1 MNMKTA
7 AVGILVLTFC
17 MVAGVT
23 ASTMVGNVGITP
35 GSDLISG
42 ETKVSVSFVVDFAAS
57 GGETFGSQDTLQLS
71 TDLTDA
77 HWTPVLIID
86 GVENQR
92 PEEVGGNMAISGWEL
107 SYPGDRD
114 LMLKVNMEGT
124 TPVVSTSQNKTIL
137 RVVTLNA
144 KGGSTAGTEVVK
156 TRYVINPSEMR
167 QIVTGGRTE
176 LQAFKTLLDEKGAQG
191 VDISA
196 AQAKYA
202 EADGALQS
210 AEKSSSFVVQK
221 GYVTT
226 AQAAI
231 AAGKTLLDK
240 ASTQKVITDANG
252 LIEQTESLIT
262 YFKVNRSMG
271 SDPRLQPIIVKQEL
285 AMGLLSE
292 AKDFNTQGQYSQAM
306 VKATEALNKG
316 QDALNDATALRK
328 EIGENPFTSIVST
341 VAGGVSGALMD
352 IAIIVVIAV
361 IAVVGIV
368 LYRRRNRW
376 DELG

>member
-1 MNMKTA
+1 
-7 AVGILVLTFC
+7 
-17 MVAGVT
+17 
-23 ASTMVGNVGITP
+23 
-35 GSDLISG
+35 
-42 ETKVSVSFVVDFAAS
+42 
-57 GGETFGSQDTLQLS
+57 
-71 TDLTDA
+71 
-77 HWTPVLIID
+77 
-86 GVENQR
+86 
-92 PEEVGGNMAISGWEL
+92 
-107 SYPGDRD
+107 
-114 LMLKVNMEGT
+114 
-124 TPVVSTSQNKTIL
+124 
-137 RVVTLNA
+137 
-144 KGGSTAGTEVVK
+144 
-156 TRYVINPSEMR
+156 MR
-167 QIVTGGRTE
+167 QIVTGGRAE
-176 LQAFKTLLDEKGAQG
+176 LQAFKALLDEKAAQG
-191 VDISA
+191 IDISA

-226 AQAAI
+226 AQSAI
-231 AAGKTLLDK
+231 AAGETVLDK

-252 LIEQTESLIT
+252 LIEQTDSLIT

-285 AMGLLSE
+285 AMGLLSD
-292 AKDFNTQGQYSQAM
+292 AKDHNTQGQYSQAM
-306 VKATEALNKG
+306 VKATEALNKS

-328 EIGENPFTSIVST
+328 EIGENPFTSLVST
-341 VAGGVSGALMD
+341 VTGGVSGALMY

>member
-7 AVGILVLTFC
+7 LIGILVLTIC

-23 ASTMVGNVGITP
+23 ASTMVGNIGITP
-35 GSDLISG
+35 SSDLISG
-42 ETKVSVSFVVDFAAS
+42 ETKVSVSFVVDFAAA
-57 GGETFGSQDTLQLS
+57 GGETFGNQDTLSMS

-92 PEEVGGNMAISGWEL
+92 PEEVGSNVAISGWEL

-124 TPVVSTSQNKTIL
+124 APVVSTSQNKTVL
-137 RVVTLNA
+137 KVATLNA
-144 KGGSTAGTEVVK
+144 KNGLVAGSDVVK

-167 QIVTGGRTE
+167 QIVSGGRGE
-176 LQAFKTLLDEKGAQG
+176 LQTFKTLLDQKAAQG
-191 VDISA
+191 IDISA

-231 AAGKTLLDK
+231 AAGKALLDK

-252 LIEQTESLIT
+252 LIEQTDSLISF
-262 YFKVNRSMG
+262 FKVNRSMG
-271 SDPRLQPIIVKQEL
+271 SDPRLQPIIVKREL
-285 AMGLLSE
+285 AAGLLSE
-292 AKDFNTQGQYSQAM
+292 ANDYNSQGQYTQAM
-306 VKATEALNKG
+306 VKASEALNKG
-316 QDALNDATALRK
+316 QDALNDANALKK
-328 EIGENPFTSIVST
+328 EVGENPFTSIVST
-341 VAGGVSGALMD
+341 VSGGVSGALMY

>member
-7 AVGILVLTFC
+7 AVGILVLTVC
-17 MVAGVT
+17 MVACGT
-23 ASTMVGNVGITP
+23 ATTMVGNVGIIP
-35 GSDLISG
+35 NSDLISG
-42 ETKVSVSFVVDFAAS
+42 ETKVSVSFVVDFPAS
-57 GGETFGSQDTLQLS
+57 GGETFGNQDSLQLS

-86 GVENQR
+86 GVANQR
-92 PEEVGGNMAISGWEL
+92 PEEVGGNIAISGWEL

-124 TPVVSTSQNKTIL
+124 APVVNTSQNKTIL

-144 KGGSTAGTEVVK
+144 KGGTTAGTEVIR

-167 QIVTGGRTE
+167 QIVTGGRAE
-176 LQAFKTLLDEKGAQG
+176 LQAFKTLLDQNAAQG
-191 VDISA
+191 IDISA

-226 AQAAI
+226 AEASI
-231 AAGKTLLDK
+231 TAGKALLEK
-240 ASTQKVITDANG
+240 ASAQKIITDANG
-252 LIEQTESLIT
+252 LIDQTDSLIT

-271 SDPRLQPIIVKQEL
+271 SDPRLQPIIVKREL
-285 AMGLLSE
+285 AAGLLSE
-292 AKDFNTQGQYSQAM
+292 ANDYNSQGQYSQAM
-306 VKATEALNKG
+306 VKASEALNKG
-316 QDALNDATALRK
+316 QDALNDATALK
-328 EIGENPFTSIVST
+328 EDVGANPFTSIVST
-341 VAGGVSGALMD
+341 VSGGVSGALMY

>member
-1 MNMKTA
+1 MKMKTA
-7 AVGILVLTFC
+7 VVGILVLTIC

-23 ASTMVGNVGITP
+23 ASTMVGNIGITP
-35 GSDLISG
+35 SSDLISG

-57 GGETFGSQDTLQLS
+57 GGETFGNQDTLSMS

-124 TPVVSTSQNKTIL
+124 APVVSTSQNKTIL
-137 RVVTLNA
+137 KVATLNA
-144 KGGSTAGTEVVK
+144 KNGLVAGSDVVK

-167 QIVTGGRTE
+167 QIVTGGRGE
-176 LQAFKTLLDEKGAQG
+176 LQTFKTLLDQKAAQG
-191 VDISA
+191 IDISA

-231 AAGKTLLDK
+231 EAGKALLDK
-240 ASTQKVITDANG
+240 ASTQKVINDANG
-252 LIEQTESLIT
+252 LIEQTDSIIT
-262 YFKVNRSMG
+262 FFKVNRSMG
-271 SDPRLQPIIVKQEL
+271 SDPRLQPIIVKREL
-285 AMGLLSE
+285 AAGLLSE
-292 AKDFNTQGQYSQAM
+292 ANDFNSQGQYTQAM
-306 VKATEALNKG
+306 VKASEALNKG
-316 QDALNDATALRK
+316 QDALNDANALKK
-328 EIGENPFTSIVST
+328 EVGENPFTSIVST
-341 VAGGVSGALMD
+341 VTGGVSGALMY

-361 IAVVGIV
+361 IVVVGIV

>member
-1 MNMKTA
+1 MKTA
-7 AVGILVLTFC
+7 AVGILVLTVC
-17 MVAGVT
+17 LVACGT
-23 ASTMVGNVGITP
+23 ATTTVGNVGIIP
-35 GSDLISG
+35 NSDLISG
-42 ETKVSVSFVVDFAAS
+42 ETKVSVSFVVDFPAS
-57 GGETFGSQDTLQLS
+57 GGETFANQDSLQLS

-86 GVENQR
+86 GVANQR
-92 PEEVGGNMAISGWEL
+92 PEEVGGNIAISGWEL

-124 TPVVSTSQNKTIL
+124 APVVNTSQNKTIL

-144 KGGSTAGTEVVK
+144 KGGTTAGTEVIR

-167 QIVTGGRTE
+167 QIVTGGRAE
-176 LQAFKTLLDEKGAQG
+176 LQAFKTLLDQNAAQG
-191 VDISA
+191 IDISA

-226 AQAAI
+226 AEAAI
-231 AAGKTLLDK
+231 TAGKALLEK
-240 ASTQKVITDANG
+240 ASAQKVITDANG
-252 LIEQTESLIT
+252 LIDQTDSLIT

-271 SDPRLQPIIVKQEL
+271 SDPRLQPIIVKREL
-285 AMGLLSE
+285 AAGLLSE
-292 AKDFNTQGQYSQAM
+292 ANDYNSQGQYSQAM
-306 VKATEALNKG
+306 VKASEALNKG
-316 QDALNDATALRK
+316 QDALNDATALK
-328 EIGENPFTSIVST
+328 EDVGANPFTSIVST
-341 VAGGVSGALMD
+341 VSGGVSGALMY